1 MVSVSAENI
10 TEEVAQL
17 TLKRFSECSLKR
29 HELAISLKVIGKGSI
44 TSSDYRGDELIYP
57 ASIVKLFYLVA
68 AHRWLQ
74 DHRIEPSDEFMRA
87 MRDMIVESSNDA
99 THYVIDILTDTLSG
113 PELPESEMAEWQDKR
128 NVINEY
134 FRVQGYERINV
145 NQKPW
150 SDGPYGRDSVFAGV
164 DKKNKNMLTTNATA
178 RLLTEIVL
186 TGSVS
191 PARSE
196 QMMSLLARDY
206 QKTSDDPDDQA
217 TCFSGRALTA
227 GCRLWSK
234 AGWTS
239 TARHDAAYIELP
251 SGKRIVLVTFTVNH
265 AKEYEIIPFVVWEV
279 IKRL

>member
-17 TLKRFSECSLKR
+17 TLKRFSESGLKR
-29 HELAISLKVIGKGSI
+29 DELAISLKVMGKGAI
-44 TSSDYRGDELIYP
+44 TSSHYRGDELIYP

-74 DHRIEPSDEFMRA
+74 DHRVEPSDELLRA
-87 MRDMIVESSNDA
+87 MRDMIVDSSNDA
-99 THYVIDILTDTLSG
+99 THYVIDILTGTTSG
-113 PELPESEMAEWQDKR
+113 PELPESEMEEWREKR
-128 NVINEY
+128 NAINEY
-134 FRVQGYERINV
+134 FRIQGYDGINV
-145 NQKPW
+145 SQKPW
-150 SDGPYGRDSVFAGV
+150 GDGPYGRERVFAGE
-164 DKKNKNMLTTNATA
+164 NQQNRNLLTTNTTA

-191 PARSE
+191 PARSK

-206 QKTSDDPDDQA
+206 QKASVDPDDQA
-217 TCFSGRALTA
+217 TCYSGRALTA

-239 TARHDAAYIELP
+239 TTRHDAAYIELP
-251 SGKRIVLVTFTVNH
+251 GGKRIVLVTFTVNH

-279 IKRL
+279 VKRL

>member
-17 TLKRFSECSLKR
+17 TLKRFSESSLKR
-29 HELAISLKVIGKGSI
+29 DELAISLKVIGKGSI

-99 THYVIDILTDTLSG
+99 THYVIDILTGTLSG

-150 SDGPYGRDSVFAGV
+150 SDGPYGRDSVFAGA

-178 RLLTEIVL
+178 RLLAEIVL

-227 GCRLWSK
+227 GCGLWSK